1 MTRRRRQLLNSAEDL
16 RQPRDLDNI
25 AHFEPRRETVGDLLR
40 RAREGKSQA
49 LEAVATRLR
58 IRVLYLKAIEDG
70 RFQDL
75 PGLTYAVGF
84 VRTYADHLGLDAEDV
99 VRRFRDEVT
108 ELKSQ
113 TQLIFPVV
121 AAEGKIPRGAILLLS
136 AVLAAIAYGGWY
148 YLSEREQSALD
159 LIPELPAKLKALVSG
174 EEPVAPEAAPAAP
187 PAAVA
192 ETAPAPVAGEAAPA
206 EGAAAP
212 GTTPATTDTAA
223 APVPDESLIAV
234 APAPEPV
241 AEPAPPAVPVPAPDA
256 ASDPVAES
264 AAAASALPSVSAP
277 GADALAEDE
286 SAAEAALLSQTPP
299 ATGTAPAIAAPEVSP
314 PAPGIPAA
322 PDSAPAAPTA
332 PSLDASGLP
341 TVAAP
346 AAPATG
352 NLAGLAPA
360 TDAAGLPA
368 ITDGQAFG
376 ATEGPSRIVLV
387 ARLESWVQ
395 VTDPETNALLTRV
408 LRAGDRFYVPDQ
420 AGLSLAT
427 GNAGGI
433 DIWVDGRKAPVLGP
447 VGVVRRGV
455 ALDPQRL
462 VDGTAVSDSPAV
474 SE

>member
-16 RQPRDLDNI
+16 RQSRDLDNI

-40 RAREGKSQA
+40 RAREGKGQA
-49 LEAVATRLR
+49 IEAVATRLR
-58 IRVLYLKAIEDG
+58 IRALYLKAIEDG
-70 RFQDL
+70 RFHDL

-99 VRRFRDEVT
+99 VRRFRDEVA
-108 ELKSQ
+108 ELKGQ
-113 TQLIFPVV
+113 TQLIFPVM
-121 AAEGKIPRGAILLLS
+121 ATEGKIPRGAILLLS

-159 LIPELPAKLKALVSG
+159 LIPELPAKLRALVSG
-174 EEPVAPEAAPAAP
+174 EEPVAPETAPATP
-187 PAAVA
+187 PAVIA
-192 ETAPAPVAGEAAPA
+192 ETAPAPVTGQATPA
-206 EGAAAP
+206 EGAAVP
-212 GTTPATTDTAA
+212 GTTDTAPA
-223 APVPDESLIAV
+223 PDESLIAA
-234 APAPEPV
+234 APAPV
-241 AEPAPPAVPVPAPDA
+241 AEPAPPAAPVPAPDA
-256 ASDPVAES
+256 AVDPVAES

-277 GADALAEDE
+277 SGAAQTEDE
-286 SAAEAALLSQTPP
+286 SAAEAALLSQTAP
-299 ATGTAPAIAAPEVSP
+299 ATEAVPTVAAPEITP
-314 PAPGIPAA
+314 PAPGMAAA
-322 PDSAPAAPTA
+322 PEAAPAA
-332 PSLDASGLP
+332 PSLDATGLP

-346 AAPATG
+346 AAPTTG

-360 TDAAGLPA
+360 TDAPGLPA

-420 AGLSLAT
+420 EGLSLAT

-462 VDGTAVSDSPAV
+462 VDGTAVSDGPAL

>member
-16 RQPRDLDNI
+16 RQSRELDNI

-40 RAREGKSQA
+40 RAREGKGQA
-49 LEAVATRLR
+49 IEAVATRLR
-58 IRVLYLKAIEDG
+58 IRALYLKAIEEG

-99 VRRFRDEVT
+99 VRRFRDEVA

-113 TQLIFPVV
+113 TQLIFPVM
-121 AAEGKIPRGAILLLS
+121 ATEGKIPRGAILLLS

-159 LIPELPAKLKALVSG
+159 LIPELPAKLRALVSG
-174 EEPVAPEAAPAAP
+174 EEPVAPETAPATP
-187 PAAVA
+187 PAVIA
-192 ETAPAPVAGEAAPA
+192 ETAPAPVAGDAAPA
-206 EGAAAP
+206 EGAAVP
-212 GTTPATTDTAA
+212 GTTDA
-223 APVPDESLIAV
+223 APVPDESLIA
-234 APAPEPV
+234 AAPEPV
-241 AEPAPPAVPVPAPDA
+241 AEPAPPAAPVPAPDA
-256 ASDPVAES
+256 TSDPVAES

-277 GADALAEDE
+277 GADVLTEDE

-299 ATGTAPAIAAPEVSP
+299 ATGTAPSVAAPEILP
-314 PAPGIPAA
+314 
-322 PDSAPAAPTA
+322 PAAPTA

>member
-1 MTRRRRQLLNSAEDL
+1 MTRRRRQLLSSAEDL
-16 RQPRDLDNI
+16 RQARDLDNI

-40 RAREGKSQA
+40 RAREGKGQA

-58 IRVLYLKAIEDG
+58 IRALYLKAIEDG

-113 TQLIFPVV
+113 TQLIFPVAA

-136 AVLAAIAYGGWY
+136 AFLAAIAYGGWY

-174 EEPVAPEAAPAAP
+174 EEPATPDAAPAAP
-187 PAAVA
+187 PATVA
-192 ETAPAPVAGEAAPA
+192 ETAPAPVPGESAPA
-206 EGAAAP
+206 EGAAVP
-212 GTTPATTDTAA
+212 GTPSATTDTAA
-223 APVPDESLIAV
+223 APATDESLIAA
-234 APAPEPV
+234 APDPV
-241 AEPAPPAVPVPAPDA
+241 AEPAPPAAPVPAPDA

-277 GADALAEDE
+277 SGDALTEDQ

-299 ATGTAPAIAAPEVSP
+299 ATGTAPSVAAPEASLSAPGLAAAPESP
-314 PAPGIPAA
+314 P
-322 PDSAPAAPTA
+322 PAAPTV
-332 PSLDASGLP
+332 PNLDASGLP

-346 AAPATG
+346 AAPTTG

-427 GNAGGI
+427 GNAGGL

-455 ALDPQRL
+455 TLDPQRL
-462 VDGTAVSDSPAV
+462 VDGTAVSDGPAL

>member
-16 RQPRDLDNI
+16 RQSRELDNI

-40 RAREGKSQA
+40 RAREGKGQA
-49 LEAVATRLR
+49 IETVATRLR
-58 IRVLYLKAIEDG
+58 IRALYLKAIEEG

-99 VRRFRDEVT
+99 VRRFRDEVA

-113 TQLIFPVV
+113 TQLIFPVM
-121 AAEGKIPRGAILLLS
+121 ATEGKIPRGAILLLS

-159 LIPELPAKLKALVSG
+159 LIPELPAKLRALVSG
-174 EEPVAPEAAPAAP
+174 EEPVAPETAPATP
-187 PAAVA
+187 PAVIA
-192 ETAPAPVAGEAAPA
+192 ETAPAPVAGDAAPA
-206 EGAAAP
+206 EGAAVP
-212 GTTPATTDTAA
+212 GTTDA
-223 APVPDESLIAV
+223 APVPDESLIA
-234 APAPEPV
+234 AAPEPV
-241 AEPAPPAVPVPAPDA
+241 AEPAPPAAPVPAPDA
-256 ASDPVAES
+256 TSDPVAES

-277 GADALAEDE
+277 GADVLTEDE

-299 ATGTAPAIAAPEVSP
+299 ATGTAPSVAAPEILP
-314 PAPGIPAA
+314 
-322 PDSAPAAPTA
+322 PAAPTP